1 MSSCGAISVGNC
13 SFRIELKSKV
23 ARLNTEL
30 VKQRSRASNYK
41 RHHERS
47 KLPEAKVQPQ
57 KLKTELANELKL
69 LAKAKRL
76 NSLLATMGADGVRSP
91 LWRSGKESKKLKEQV
106 EELNERNR
114 RFTEQV
120 VETLS

>member
-13 SFRIELKSKV
+13 SFCIELKSKV

-47 KLPEAKVQPQ
+47 KLPEAKAQPQ

-69 LAKAKRL
+69 LAKVKRL
-76 NSLLATMGADGVRSP
+76 FFFNPPGQKTLYQNSQVRHRLAHLEP
-91 LWRSGKESKKLKEQV
+91 
-106 EELNERNR
+106 
-114 RFTEQV
+114 
-120 VETLS
+120 